1 MSTPSSSKNVRFNLS
16 TNSTPEHN
24 SYKSKISL
32 SNLPKRRNSK
42 VTISSLDQVSTRYSK
57 QRRSRPSNFL
67 LNGRLSKEINH
78 NRIDAYGNEIVK
90 GSKKHKVSFIDTIS
104 SKKIA
109 EIVLIENSYE
119 DYKNDKTICECSSC
133 FIF

>member
-78 NRIDAYGNEIVK
+78 NRIDEIVK
-90 GSKKHKVSFIDTIS
+90 GSKKHKVSFIDTVS

>member
-16 TNSTPEHN
+16 SNSTPEHN
-24 SYKSKISL
+24 SHKTKISL

-42 VTISSLDQVSTRYSK
+42 VTISSSDQVSTRYSK

-78 NRIDAYGNEIVK
+78 NRIDVYGNEESFSQIFNFEIILTRGIFVNIK
-90 GSKKHKVSFIDTIS
+90 QKK
-104 SKKIA
+104 
-109 EIVLIENSYE
+109 
-119 DYKNDKTICECSSC
+119 
-133 FIF
+133 

>member
-1 MSTPSSSKNVRFNLS
+1 MSTPSSSKNVKFNIS
-16 TNSTPEHN
+16 INSTPEHN
-24 SYKSKISL
+24 SHKSKISL

-42 VTISSLDQVSTRYSK
+42 VTISSYDQVSTRYSK

-67 LNGRLSKEINH
+67 LNERLSKEINQ
-78 NRIDAYGNEIVK
+78 NRIDVYGNEIVK
-90 GSKKHKVSFIDTIS
+90 GSKKHKVSFIDNIS

-109 EIVLIENSYE
+109 EIVLIESSY
-119 DYKNDKTICECSSC
+119 DYQNDKTICKCSSC

>member
-1 MSTPSSSKNVRFNLS
+1 MSTPSSSKNVKFNIS
-16 TNSTPEHN
+16 INSTPEHN
-24 SYKSKISL
+24 SHKSKISL

-67 LNGRLSKEINH
+67 LNERLSKEINQ
-78 NRIDAYGNEIVK
+78 NRIDVYGNEIVK
-90 GSKKHKVSFIDTIS
+90 GSKKHKVSFIDNIS

-109 EIVLIENSYE
+109 EIVLIESSY
-119 DYKNDKTICECSSC
+119 DYQNDKTICKCSSC

>member
-1 MSTPSSSKNVRFNLS
+1 MSTPSSSKNVKFNIS
-16 TNSTPEHN
+16 INSTPEHN
-24 SYKSKISL
+24 SHKSKISL

-42 VTISSLDQVSTRYSK
+42 VTISSYDQVSTRYSK

-67 LNGRLSKEINH
+67 LNERLSKEINQ
-78 NRIDAYGNEIVK
+78 NRIDVYGNEIVK
-90 GSKKHKVSFIDTIS
+90 GSKKHKVSFIDNIS

-109 EIVLIENSYE
+109 EIVLIESSY
-119 DYKNDKTICECSSC
+119 DYQNDKTICECSSC

>member
-1 MSTPSSSKNVRFNLS
+1 MSTPSSSKNVKFNIS
-16 TNSTPEHN
+16 INSTPEHN
-24 SYKSKISL
+24 SHKSKISL

-42 VTISSLDQVSTRYSK
+42 VTMSSYDQVSTRYSK

-67 LNGRLSKEINH
+67 LNERLSKEINQ
-78 NRIDAYGNEIVK
+78 NRIDVYGNEIVK
-90 GSKKHKVSFIDTIS
+90 GSKKHKVSFIDNIS

-109 EIVLIENSYE
+109 EIVLIESSY
-119 DYKNDKTICECSSC
+119 DYQNDKTICKCSSC